1 MFKNYIII
9 LLTLFTYSA
18 GAQKIKV
25 EWTSGEVTITKKGG
39 TNAVALKKN
48 ETIDLAD
55 RIFLGEKALLVVS
68 DYSKKLF
75 EVKKKGYVT
84 GKELSEGLLKT
95 ADNEYQRYM
104 AYILKELK
112 NHETKI
118 SNTDKG
124 IPGAP
129 SRGDEFSFTLP
140 DTILFFNNEQLP
152 LYWTNSVNTEMVSI
166 IISNDKKNLLLDL
179 DLNGSAFWINNI
191 STYFA
196 ANKTLHLY
204 VYESRTDGNKELKGH
219 TVAKKSDLKEA
230 DVRKDIDKEFKD
242 FQDQRLNSI
251 AKATKW
257 EINFYYLEALNIY
270 KILLLDYPDDEM
282 VKGMFNQFTDRN
294 GLK

>member
-1 MFKNYIII
+1 MFKNYII
-9 LLTLFTYSA
+9 LLLLFVSYSA
-18 GAQKIKV
+18 VGQKLKV
-25 EWTSGEVTITKKGG
+25 EWTSGEVTVTKKSG
-39 TNAVALKKN
+39 TEAVALKKN
-48 ETIDLAD
+48 QTIELTD
-55 RIFLGEKALLVVS
+55 RVFLGEKALLVVS

-104 AYILKELK
+104 TYILKELK
-112 NHETKI
+112 NHEAKM
-118 SNTDKG
+118 SDRDKG

-129 SRGDEFSFTLP
+129 SRGEEFSFTLP

-152 LYWTNSVNTEMVSI
+152 LHWTNSVNTEMVSI
-166 IISNDKKNLLLDL
+166 KILNDKKSSLLDL
-179 DLNGSAFWINNI
+179 DVNGSVFWINNI

-196 ANKTLHLY
+196 GNKTLHLY
-204 VYESRTDGNKELKGH
+204 VYENRSDGKKELKGH

-230 DVRKDIDKEFKD
+230 DVRKDIDKEFD
-242 FQDQRLNSI
+242 NFQDQRLNLI

-270 KILLLDYPDDEM
+270 KILLLDYPEDEM
-282 VKGMFNQFTDRN
+282 VKGMYEQFTERN
-294 GLK
+294 GLR

>member
-1 MFKNYIII
+1 MFKNYII
-9 LLTLFTYSA
+9 LLLLFVSFSA
-18 GAQKIKV
+18 VGQKLKV
-25 EWTSGEVTITKKGG
+25 EWTSGEVTVTKKSG
-39 TNAVALKKN
+39 TEAVALKKN
-48 ETIDLAD
+48 QTIELTD
-55 RIFLGEKALLVVS
+55 RVFLGEKALLVVS

-104 AYILKELK
+104 TYILKELK
-112 NHETKI
+112 NHEAKM
-118 SNTDKG
+118 SDRDKG

-129 SRGDEFSFTLP
+129 SRGEEFSFTLP

-152 LYWTNSVNTEMVSI
+152 LHWTNSVNTEMVSI
-166 IISNDKKNLLLDL
+166 KILNDKKSSLLDL
-179 DLNGSAFWINNI
+179 DVNGSVFWINNI

-196 ANKTLHLY
+196 GNKTLHLY
-204 VYESRTDGNKELKGH
+204 VYENRSDGKKELKGH

-230 DVRKDIDKEFKD
+230 DVRKDIDKEFNN
-242 FQDQRLNSI
+242 FQDQRLNLI

-270 KILLLDYPDDEM
+270 KILLLDYPEDEM
-282 VKGMFNQFTDRN
+282 VKGMYEQFTERN

>member
-1 MFKNYIII
+1 MFKNYII
-9 LLTLFTYSA
+9 LLLLFVSFSA
-18 GAQKIKV
+18 VGQKLKV
-25 EWTSGEVTITKKGG
+25 EWTSGEVTVTKKSG
-39 TNAVALKKN
+39 TEAVALKKN
-48 ETIDLAD
+48 QTIELTD
-55 RIFLGEKALLVVS
+55 RVFLGEKALLVVS

-104 AYILKELK
+104 TYILKELK
-112 NHETKI
+112 NHEAKM
-118 SNTDKG
+118 SDRDKG

-129 SRGDEFSFTLP
+129 SRGEEFSFTLP

-152 LYWTNSVNTEMVSI
+152 LHWTNSVNTEMVSI
-166 IISNDKKNLLLDL
+166 KILNDKKSSLLDL
-179 DLNGSAFWINNI
+179 DVNGSVFWINNI

-196 ANKTLHLY
+196 GNKTLHLY
-204 VYESRTDGNKELKGH
+204 VYENRSDGKKELKGH

-230 DVRKDIDKEFKD
+230 DVRKDIDKEFD
-242 FQDQRLNSI
+242 NFQDQRLNLI

-270 KILLLDYPDDEM
+270 KILLLDYPEDEM
-282 VKGMFNQFTDRN
+282 VKGMYEQFTERN
-294 GLK
+294 GLR

>member
-1 MFKNYIII
+1 
-9 LLTLFTYSA
+9 
-18 GAQKIKV
+18 
-25 EWTSGEVTITKKGG
+25 
-39 TNAVALKKN
+39 
-48 ETIDLAD
+48 
-55 RIFLGEKALLVVS
+55 VVS

-104 AYILKELK
+104 TYILKELK
-112 NHETKI
+112 NHEAKM
-118 SNTDKG
+118 SDRDKG

-129 SRGDEFSFTLP
+129 SRGEEFSFTLP

-152 LYWTNSVNTEMVSI
+152 LHWTNSVNTEMVSI
-166 IISNDKKNLLLDL
+166 KILNDKKSSLLDL
-179 DLNGSAFWINNI
+179 DVNGSVFWINNI

-196 ANKTLHLY
+196 GNKTLHLY
-204 VYESRTDGNKELKGH
+204 VYENRSDGKKELKGH

-230 DVRKDIDKEFKD
+230 DVRKDIDKEFD
-242 FQDQRLNSI
+242 NFQDQRLNLI

-270 KILLLDYPDDEM
+270 KILLLDYPEDEM
-282 VKGMFNQFTDRN
+282 VKGMYEQFTERN
-294 GLK
+294 GLR

>member
-1 MFKNYIII
+1 MFKNYII
-9 LLTLFTYSA
+9 LLLLFVSYSA
-18 GAQKIKV
+18 VGQKLKV
-25 EWTSGEVTITKKGG
+25 EWTSGEVTVTKKSG
-39 TNAVALKKN
+39 TEAVALKKN
-48 ETIDLAD
+48 QTIELTD
-55 RIFLGEKALLVVS
+55 RVFLGEKALLVVS

-104 AYILKELK
+104 TYILKELK
-112 NHETKI
+112 NHEAKM
-118 SNTDKG
+118 SDRDKG

-129 SRGDEFSFTLP
+129 SRGEEFSFTLP

-152 LYWTNSVNTEMVSI
+152 LHWTNSVNTEMVSI
-166 IISNDKKNLLLDL
+166 KILNDKKSSLLDL
-179 DLNGSAFWINNI
+179 DVNGSVFWINNI

-196 ANKTLHLY
+196 GNKTLHLY
-204 VYESRTDGNKELKGH
+204 VYENRSDGKKELKGH

-230 DVRKDIDKEFKD
+230 DVRKDIDKEFNN
-242 FQDQRLNSI
+242 FQDQRLNLI

-270 KILLLDYPDDEM
+270 KILLLDYPEDEM
-282 VKGMFNQFTDRN
+282 VKGMYEQFTERN
-294 GLK
+294 GLR

>member
-1 MFKNYIII
+1 MFKNYII
-9 LLTLFTYSA
+9 LLLLFVSYSA
-18 GAQKIKV
+18 VGQKLKV
-25 EWTSGEVTITKKGG
+25 EWTSGEVTVTKKSG
-39 TNAVALKKN
+39 TEAVALKKN
-48 ETIDLAD
+48 QTIELTD
-55 RIFLGEKALLVVS
+55 RVFLGEKALLVVS

-104 AYILKELK
+104 TYILKELK
-112 NHETKI
+112 NHEAKM
-118 SNTDKG
+118 SDRDKG

-129 SRGDEFSFTLP
+129 SRGEEFSFTLP

-152 LYWTNSVNTEMVSI
+152 LHWTNSVNTEMVSI
-166 IISNDKKNLLLDL
+166 KILNDKKSSLLDL
-179 DLNGSAFWINNI
+179 DVNGSVFWINNI

-196 ANKTLHLY
+196 GNKTLHLY
-204 VYESRTDGNKELKGH
+204 VYENQSDGKKELKGH

-230 DVRKDIDKEFKD
+230 DVRKDIDKEFD
-242 FQDQRLNSI
+242 NFQDQRLNLI

-270 KILLLDYPDDEM
+270 KILLLDYPEDEM
-282 VKGMFNQFTDRN
+282 VKGMYEQFTERN
-294 GLK
+294 GLR